1 MAGVSPHAAVS
12 SLIELLS
19 LEATTVRGRVAGG
32 QMPSPPQLAAFLK
45 TLVDRMGPMIG
56 ACPPAAGAMAKGGFE
71 SIGWDVIKNGPQPAT
86 KPPHHEQMLQ
96 MMDQLVQRLRR
107 EGPGPP
113 PTQPGLALH
122 PAGPSIHC
130 ADCQAL
136 INPPGQPLQGR
147 VDDTTGGWYCNSC
160 WAKWDGGGGGGG
172 ATTAASA
179 QPHNPQAQ
187 YQQALARVQ
196 EEEAT
201 KAAAEARILGLC
213 FLGWTMNV
221 PASYMHGGG
230 RLIAGGGW

>member
-1 MAGVSPHAAVS
+1 MGRDQEWPTTRNQAATPRADAPDDGPVGA
-12 SLIELLS
+12 
-19 LEATTVRGRVAGG
+19 EAQEGR
-32 QMPSPPQLAAFLK
+32 
-45 TLVDRMGPMIG
+45 
-56 ACPPAAGAMAKGGFE
+56 AGAAADAAWARSASGRAVHSLRGLPG
-71 SIGWDVIKNGPQPAT
+71 SDQPT
-86 KPPHHEQMLQ
+86 
-96 MMDQLVQRLRR
+96 
-107 EGPGPP
+107 G
-113 PTQPGLALH
+113 
-122 PAGPSIHC
+122 
-130 ADCQAL
+130 
-136 INPPGQPLQGR
+136 
-147 VDDTTGGWYCNSC
+147 TTGGWYCNSC